1 MYISPTY
8 YIEGAQVALIGELG
22 KISMVSRDRISSI
35 VVNDYSVSVT
45 TICSDNTSE
54 IVSMQWAY
62 TFPLDPATWY
72 TKTWDCECLP
82 NKMVTHTLTKQYDG
96 DIFFYECIYQ
106 DITIE

>member
-1 MYISPTY
+1 
-8 YIEGAQVALIGELG
+8 
-22 KISMVSRDRISSI
+22 
-35 VVNDYSVSVT
+35 
-45 TICSDNTSE
+45 
-54 IVSMQWAY
+54 MQWAY